1 MSPTVSLVSIIWL
14 INAIT
19 NPSVALVLIRGR
31 HLLNPPSLPAPTL
44 TLGPIFGPICNVI
57 GLAFTAF
64 TTVLFL
70 FPPDLPVTG
79 ENMNY
84 AVVVF
89 GVICESQNQYM
100 GVPDLSVI
108 VAMITWIVQG
118 RKHFVGPR
126 DLGALLELAR
136 SELASEQEKVMIP
149 GAKNSVVEQTGA

>member
-1 MSPTVSLVSIIWL
+1 MADRT
-14 INAIT
+14 
-19 NPSVALVLIRGR
+19 VALVLIRGR

-89 GVICESQNQYM
+89 GVICKSCLVALY
-100 GVPDLSVI
+100 LTSVI

-136 SELASEQEKVMIP
+136 AELADEREKVTIP
-149 GAKNSVVEQTGA
+149 GAKNSVVEQTRA